1 MCRVTKVSR
10 SGYYAWANQPPS
22 PRCLE
27 DAYLTDAI
35 REIHQRS
42 RRTYG
47 APRIH
52 GQLCRLGTRVG
63 RKRVARLKAQ
73 EDLVGVHARKRWR
86 RGRLDVAPAG
96 DLLKRDF
103 SASRPNER
111 WVADITEFSTGEGKL
126 FLAGVR
132 DLCGRSLVGWSMGNR
147 QTSELVIEAV
157 TMAVARREPDNELI
171 HHSDKGCQYTS
182 LDFTNHL
189 RELGLVPSYGST
201 GDCYDNAAME
211 TFWATLKRELSWI
224 HGPLIYMSRSRL
236 RSALFDYI
244 EIFYNRERAQAGLG
258 HLSPLDYEA
267 SLVVA

>member
-1 MCRVTKVSR
+1 
-10 SGYYAWANQPPS
+10 
-22 PRCLE
+22 
-27 DAYLTDAI
+27 
-35 REIHQRS
+35 
-42 RRTYG
+42 
-47 APRIH
+47 
-52 GQLCRLGTRVG
+52 
-63 RKRVARLKAQ
+63 
-73 EDLVGVHARKRWR
+73 
-86 RGRLDVAPAG
+86 
-96 DLLKRDF
+96 
-103 SASRPNER
+103 
-111 WVADITEFSTGEGKL
+111 
-126 FLAGVR
+126 
-132 DLCGRSLVGWSMGNR
+132 
-147 QTSELVIEAV
+147 
-157 TMAVARREPDNELI
+157 MAVARREPDTELI

-189 RELGLVPSYGST
+189 RELGLVPSYGPT